1 MNQVSILDN
10 GDLCYR
16 VSLTPVRSPEDG
28 HALTITSQRRASRNP
43 DEQQVRFFAC
53 LDRDGLQA
61 LANLLE
67 VVLASTTEVEPT

>member
-16 VSLTPVRSPEDG
+16 VSLAPVRSPEEG

-43 DEQQVRFFAC
+43 DEQQVRFFVC
-53 LDRDGLQA
+53 LDREGLQA
-61 LANLLE
+61 LAELVQTALE
-67 VVLASTTEVEPT
+67 ARMQGASS